1 VQLALPRLLV
11 SHVTPQQLRLLEAE
25 TREIIVKITLVR

>member
-1 VQLALPRLLV
+1 VQLALLRLLV
-11 SHVTPQQLRLLEAE
+11 SHVTTLQLRLQVVE

>member
-1 VQLALPRLLV
+1 VQLALLLPLV
-11 SHVTPQQLRLLEAE
+11 SHVTPQQLLLQGVE

>member
-1 VQLALPRLLV
+1 VQLALLQLLV
-11 SHVTPQQLRLLEAE
+11 SHVTLQQHLLAE